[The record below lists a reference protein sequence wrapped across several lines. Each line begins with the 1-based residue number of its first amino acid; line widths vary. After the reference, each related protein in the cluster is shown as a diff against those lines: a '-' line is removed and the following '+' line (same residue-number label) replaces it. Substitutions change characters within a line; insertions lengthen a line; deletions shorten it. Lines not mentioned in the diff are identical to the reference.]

1 MRRVRPLLLLLSL
14 LALSVLAPAA
24 PAAPLSN
31 LAHLDAL
38 RDQVTPP
45 VQAGHTTYH
54 ADSEPAL
61 GVLWTYAEPDGSGGW
76 RRLGGGSYDPATNT
90 YGQGAFNAD
99 DISRAAV
106 VYLRHYQQFG
116 DADSRQRAYE

>member
-1 MRRVRPLLLLLSL
+1 AVG
-14 LALSVLAPAA
+14 APAA
-24 PAAPLSN
+24 PAASLSN
-31 LAHLDAL
+31 LAHLDLL

-54 ADSEPAL
+54 ADSEPEL

-76 RRLGGGSYDPATNT
+76 RRLGGGTYDPATDT

-99 DISRAAV
+99 DLSRAGV
-106 VYLRHYQQFG
+106 GYLRPYQQLHD
-116 DADSRQRAYE
+116 DASR